1 MRGILIALVLLMTVL
16 TFYSALWFK
25 SESIEEDITQRVTD
39 ELETSGATGI
49 DVGVD
54 GRHVKLSGI
63 VYDETTEAAYLDTAD
78 RTYGALGPID
88 GLTYLAD
95 GGYITANKTPDGIT
109 LRGTVPTEADRVELV
124 SKAAAATDGTVDD
137 QLSIGGADAPW
148 QDEAEFGLAQI
159 AGLSTGAMTVAAG
172 TYVLSGTTDGAVS
185 DATAG
190 LTGRGDW
197 TAFVSSAEIEN
208 GLEAEVGRL
217 SGIVDQRDATIFGLT
232 VDRDGLSNQ
241 LDGLRANLNS
251 DQAALR
257 AELDGTQSII
267 AERDQTIVEQTD
279 LIATQQGVIDTR
291 QASMADQASLIGER
305 DTTISDLNGRIGNLE
320 DELAQR
326 QDALGATYEQVA
338 ALRGQIDDQA
348 GTISGLQANIVDLN
362 GVVAQRDDTIA
373 GLQTDLDGERTNAA
387 ASDNDQ
393 IAALSGQVADRDA
406 TITAL
411 NGTVDGLQG
420 TVDTLQG
427 SVGTL
432 QGTVADLRGQV
443 SDGEGSLTATAA
455 QIAALTA
462 ATQDSDAQTDALRG
476 KVDDLTAV
484 VAQRD
489 GTIEALRAAPTATT
503 VASNADQCAAQAANA
518 MEGSRINFVTSSAE
532 IENNSVALL
541 ERLTGIALA
550 CVDESALIVEVGGHT
565 DSDGSDEN
573 NQALSEARAQAVVD
587 FMTARGVPTG
597 GLNAVGYGESQ
608 PVADNATSEGKA
620 QNRRISFDW
629 QAR

>member
-1 MRGILIALVLLMTVL
+1 MRNILIALVLLMTVL

-25 SESIEEDITQRVTD
+25 SESIEDDITQRVTD

-54 GRHVKLSGI
+54 GRHVTLSGI

-88 GLTYLAD
+88 GLTYLAV
-95 GGYITANKTPDGIT
+95 GGYITATKTPDGLT
-109 LRGTVPTEADRVELV
+109 LRGTVPSEADRVELV
-124 SKAAAATDGTVDD
+124 AKAVAATNGTVDD
-137 QLSIGGADAPW
+137 QLTIGGLDGAL

-159 AGLSTGAMTVAAG
+159 AGLGTGAMTVAAG
-172 TYVLSGTTDGAVS
+172 TYVLSGTTDGAVA
-185 DATAG
+185 DATAD
-190 LTGRGDW
+190 LTDREGW
-197 TAFVSSAEIEN
+197 TAFVSSPEVEN

-217 SGIVDQRDATIFGLT
+217 NGVVTQRDATIAGLT

-241 LDGLRANLNS
+241 LDGLRANLTA

-257 AELDGTQSII
+257 AELDGTRSII
-267 AERDQTIVEQTD
+267 AERDQTIVEQTERLASQANVIEARQD
-279 LIATQQGVIDTR
+279 ALAEQAVLIRD
-291 QASMADQASLIGER
+291 R
-305 DTTISDLNGRIGNLE
+305 DTTIANLNGRVGSLE
-320 DELAQR
+320 EELEQR
-326 QDALGATYEQVA
+326 QEVLGATDEEFA
-338 ALRGQIDDQA
+338 SLRGQIATQTDA
-348 GTISGLQANIVDLN
+348 IAELEGKIVDLT

-373 GLQTDLDGERTNAA
+373 ALQSDLDGERANAA

-393 IAALSGQVADRDA
+393 IAALSGQVTDRDA
-406 TITAL
+406 TIAEL

-420 TVDTLQG
+420 NVDTLE
-427 SVGTL
+427 
-432 QGTVADLRGQV
+432 GTVADLRGQV
-443 SDGEGSLTATAA
+443 SEGEGSLVETAA

-462 ATQDSDAQTDALRG
+462 ATQAADAKTTALTDQ
-476 KVDDLTAV
+476 VDDLAAT

-489 GTIEALRAAPTATT
+489 ATIESLRATPNATP
-503 VASNADQCAAQAANA
+503 VAMSADQCAAQAANA
-518 MEGSRINFVTSSAE
+518 LEGSRINFVTASAE
-532 IENNSVALL
+532 IENVSIALL

-550 CVDESALIVEVGGHT
+550 CVDEDALIVEVGGHT
-565 DSDGSDEN
+565 DSDGSDEA

-587 FMTARGVPTG
+587 FMTARGVPSG
-597 GLNAVGYGESQ
+597 GLVAAGYGESQ
-608 PVADNATSEGKA
+608 PVADNATAEGKA